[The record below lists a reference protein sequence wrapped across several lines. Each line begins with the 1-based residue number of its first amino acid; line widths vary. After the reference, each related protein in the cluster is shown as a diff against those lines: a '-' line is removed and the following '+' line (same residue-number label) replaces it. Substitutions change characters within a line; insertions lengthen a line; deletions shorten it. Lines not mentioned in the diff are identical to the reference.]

1 VPSYRIYH
9 VGNGGRLRLGDLFQA
24 PHDEAAVASA
34 EPLLIQGQEAELW
47 QGGRIVGRFS
57 AHGAFTPSRGG

>member
-1 VPSYRIYH
+1 
-9 VGNGGRLRLGDLFQA
+9 LRLGDLFQA